1 MARDALQNRTLGV
14 PVAAADNARRRRC
27 HGTVNGAVIVTN
39 GSVVRRGPGSGALSK
54 APAWAVGRAVA
65 EGAAYWPTAS
75 IGAECSLRGLPTQ
88 AAAVAV
94 DEMNDHVYIS
104 GQIAGGYEQGSVRF
118 GSRRRCY
125 VSYQPRKAA
134 NATQSCAIDGV
145 AWQHAEAAKCMPCRP
160 ISAIA
165 EAAP

>member
-1 MARDALQNRTLGV
+1 MARDALQNRTLGR
-14 PVAAADNARRRRC
+14 PSRCGRQRAEAALPRNRKRNRYRNERLC
-27 HGTVNGAVIVTN
+27 GPSG
-39 GSVVRRGPGSGALSK
+39 GPGVGCSKHSAWLGSGPCCS
-54 APAWAVGRAVA
+54 G
-65 EGAAYWPTAS
+65 GAAYWPTGS
-75 IGAECSLRGLPTQ
+75 IGAKCSLRGLPTQ

-145 AWQHAEAAKCMPCRP
+145 A
-160 ISAIA
+160 
-165 EAAP
+165 